1 MIIYF
6 IYLVLCINILFCR
19 GYGFFILLLYYF
31 VNFLILELFNDMD
44 KKMFWKFSIWL
55 DFKNVFDIDKWLYI
69 EKFNIFEIKYIYK

>member
-1 MIIYF
+1 M
-6 IYLVLCINILFCR
+6 FCR

-55 DFKNVFDIDKWLYI
+55 DFKNVLDIDKWLYI
-69 EKFNIFEIKYIYK
+69 EKFNIFEIKYNL